1 MKCCDIVLFNIL
13 YFSDDGIVISIS
25 IWQCILEFCTN
36 CLVSV
41 CLLVFKEHSYNSL
54 LFLQLIS
61 YCLNYMILPSFY
73 LLADSRFRNS
83 LYKKGIFKSIWS
95 ALKQTYERNSIE
107 FEMEVM
113 SQNTLQ
119 LILVYQFFVE
129 IHLHKYVIELKYV
142 VYLFSYLLI
151 KILTTYLHT
160 YKILFINKYN
170 YRIHVNRW
178 VSKCI
183 KQIKSRCI

>member
-1 MKCCDIVLFNIL
+1 MSWDLIETLLKVKIYLHQETYFKESGKLTINMKCCDIVLFNIL

-41 CLLVFKEHSYNSL
+41 CLLVFKEHSYNLL

-95 ALKQTYERNSIE
+95 ALKQNYERNSIE
-107 FEMEVM
+107 YEMKVM
-113 SQNTLQ
+113 S
-119 LILVYQFFVE
+119 
-129 IHLHKYVIELKYV
+129 
-142 VYLFSYLLI
+142 
-151 KILTTYLHT
+151 
-160 YKILFINKYN
+160 
-170 YRIHVNRW
+170 
-178 VSKCI
+178 
-183 KQIKSRCI
+183 